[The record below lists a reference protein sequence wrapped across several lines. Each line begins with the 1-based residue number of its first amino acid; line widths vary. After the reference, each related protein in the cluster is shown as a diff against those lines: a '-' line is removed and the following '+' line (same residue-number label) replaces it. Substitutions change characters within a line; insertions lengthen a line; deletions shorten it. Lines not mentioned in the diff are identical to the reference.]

1 MSFTLRVGQTIVAL
15 LLKGYSFVTQLFP
28 ALVMSLRRHNPL
40 TSTGVFA
47 GIVIGVATV
56 EGTCV
61 LSVTSW
67 AYGMCS
73 KARRIEAT
81 LRVNVQLTSGETG
94 AHLWS
99 DRFDEEISELAAGQE
114 HIVTRMRSE
123 LGISMSRSRR
133 RAASASGRPTPTRS
147 ISFCGRALW
156 KTSHQTFNERR
167 SKGTLRAGA
176 GARPCVGTRYGW
188 NRCSSGGSKRDE
200 RMWAIST
207 PCIVLRLLTQE
218 RAIAPETER
227 LPVVTVYWLRIADRC
242 GEAMLAAEEAIRR
255 FSNGVGAYAVL
266 GHCKTETGHAEE
278 EIPLQAQAIRL
289 NLAIHIC
296 SIATDAWASPR

>member
-1 MSFTLRVGQTIVAL
+1 MRCCQVSAPAHSTTFNASATVLRAQPARAAIPHRKESSNQTGYYGSPRGAPVRPPGKARVISGPGRWLRAL
-15 LLKGYSFVTQLFP
+15 QARAKAAMRQSLGSR
-28 ALVMSLRRHNPL
+28 ALDVLCVL
-40 TSTGVFA
+40 
-47 GIVIGVATV
+47 V

-73 KARRIEAT
+73 KVRRIEAT

-99 DRFDEEISELAAGQE
+99 DLFDEEISELAAGQE

-156 KTSHQTFNERR
+156 KTSHQTFNELR

-176 GARPCVGTRYGW
+176 GARPVRRHSLWSESLFIWWIDARRADAG
-188 NRCSSGGSKRDE
+188 
-200 RMWAIST
+200 AIST
-207 PCIVLRLLTQE
+207 PCIVLRNFLP
-218 RAIAPETER
+218 RNAR
-227 LPVVTVYWLRIADRC
+227 LPLRQSGCLDPVPWR
-242 GEAMLAAEEAIRR
+242 
-255 FSNGVGAYAVL
+255 GVGVW
-266 GHCKTETGHAEE
+266 
-278 EIPLQAQAIRL
+278 
-289 NLAIHIC
+289 N
-296 SIATDAWASPR
+296 S